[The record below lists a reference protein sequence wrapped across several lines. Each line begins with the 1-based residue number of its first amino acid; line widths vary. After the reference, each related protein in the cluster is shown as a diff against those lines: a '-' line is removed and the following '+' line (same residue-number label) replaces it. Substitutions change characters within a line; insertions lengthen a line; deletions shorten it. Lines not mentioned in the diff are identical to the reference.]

1 MTSLYLTLDEAL
13 SVNDSVCQFVYSS
26 NIRSKQH
33 QTPPY
38 LSSLHRR
45 QPSTPTFENDH
56 IKKELQKPL
65 QLFNT
70 PLWTS
75 LGLNQGP
82 PDYESVALTN

>member
-1 MTSLYLTLDEAL
+1 MKPFQLLTQHDNLPIHPIYG
-13 SVNDSVCQFVYSS
+13 VN
-26 NIRSKQH
+26 NIKHRLIFH
-33 QTPPY
+33 PYTGYNHPP
-38 LSSLHRR
+38 
-45 QPSTPTFENDH
+45 PAFENDH

-82 PDYESVALTN
+82 PDSESVALTN

>member
-1 MTSLYLTLDEAL
+1 MTSLYLTPNEAL
-13 SVNDSVCQFVYSS
+13 SVTGLVCQFVYSS

-45 QPSTPTFENDH
+45 QPSTATFENDH

-75 LGLNQGP
+75 LN
-82 PDYESVALTN
+82 

>member
-1 MTSLYLTLDEAL
+1 MIIQYLTPEVAL
-13 SVNDSVCQFVYSS
+13 SLNTTVCQHVYSR
-26 NIRSKQH
+26 NIQSKQH
-33 QTPPY
+33 QALSY
-38 LSSLHRR
+38 LLSLHRR
-45 QPSTPTFENDH
+45 QPSIPSFENNN

-82 PDYESVALTN
+82 PDYESPI

>member
-1 MTSLYLTLDEAL
+1 MTSLYLTPDEAL
-13 SVNDSVCQFVYSS
+13 SVNDSACQSAYSS
-26 NIRSKQH
+26 NLRSKHH
-33 QTPPY
+33 QKRSY
-38 LSSLHRR
+38 LLSLHRR

-56 IKKELQKPL
+56 KKKLQKPL

>member
-1 MTSLYLTLDEAL
+1 MTNQYLTPDEAL
-13 SVNDSVCQFVYSS
+13 SVNDSACQFAYSS

-33 QTPPY
+33 QKHSY

-45 QPSTPTFENDH
+45 QPSTPTFKNDH

>member
-1 MTSLYLTLDEAL
+1 MTSLYSTPDEAL
-13 SVNDSVCQFVYSS
+13 SVNDSACQSAYSS

>member
-1 MTSLYLTLDEAL
+1 MTSLYLTPDEAL
-13 SVNDSVCQFVYSS
+13 SVNDSACQFAYSS

-33 QTPPY
+33 QTLPS

-75 LGLNQGP
+75 LN
-82 PDYESVALTN
+82 

>member
-1 MTSLYLTLDEAL
+1 MISQYSTPDEAL
-13 SVNDSVCQFVYSS
+13 SVNNSACQSAYSS

-38 LSSLHRR
+38 LSSLYSR

-65 QLFNT
+65 QLFYT

-75 LGLNQGP
+75 LGLTQGP
-82 PDYESVALTN
+82 PDYESN

>member
-1 MTSLYLTLDEAL
+1 MKPFQLPTQYVNL
-13 SVNDSVCQFVYSS
+13 SIHPIYGVN
-26 NIRSKQH
+26 NIKHRLIFH
-33 QTPPY
+33 PY
-38 LSSLHRR
+38 IGDNRR
-45 QPSTPTFENDH
+45 PPTFENEH